1 MHKVLKKFLP
11 LCLLLLHV
19 GMYRVKMY
27 HIRRKVHFV
36 IMVSVFDTPAEIK
49 TIYDLK
55 GSSVGRSVSKEERE
69 NGAVLKDNDLLEDG
83 STS

>member
-1 MHKVLKKFLP
+1 
-11 LCLLLLHV
+11 
-19 GMYRVKMY
+19 MYRVKMY

-55 GSSVGRSVSKEERE
+55 GSSVGRSVSQNERE
-69 NGAVLKDNDLLEDG
+69 NGAVLKDNDLLDDG
-83 STS
+83 STFSSSSCVI

>member
-1 MHKVLKKFLP
+1 M
-11 LCLLLLHV
+11 
-19 GMYRVKMY
+19 KMY

-36 IMVSVFDTPAEIK
+36 IMSSVFDTPAEIK

-55 GSSVGRSVSKEERE
+55 GSSVGRSVSQKERE

-83 STS
+83 CSKPSSCTI

>member
-1 MHKVLKKFLP
+1 
-11 LCLLLLHV
+11 
-19 GMYRVKMY
+19 MYRVKMY